1 MKYFTLADLKKESNF
16 KKIKRVDKIISLLKK
31 KYKST
36 KTALQYINPL
46 QLLISVILSAQ
57 CTDIRVNLVTP
68 NLFKR
73 YKKVSDFSNA
83 DHFELERI
91 IFSTGF
97 YRNKAKNI
105 IACCKKIESDFNSV
119 VPSTMVELISL
130 PGVGRKTANC
140 VLSEYFNKVE
150 GIVVDTHV
158 LRISKRLGFSKY
170 EDAVKAEIELM
181 ELLNKKYWLYY
192 GSVLISHG
200 RELCKARTP
209 LCAECNLKYLCPS
222 NLI

>member
-1 MKYFTLADLKKESNF
+1 MKYFTLADLKRETELD
-16 KKIKRVDKIISLLKK
+16 KKKRAAKIILLLKK
-31 KYKST
+31 KYKSP

-46 QLLISVILSAQ
+46 QLLISVMLSAQ

-68 NLFKR
+68 NLFIR
-73 YKKVSDFSNA
+73 YKTVSDFSNA
-83 DHFELERI
+83 DQRELERI

-105 IACCKKIESDFNSV
+105 IACCKKIESDFNFE

-140 VLSEYFNKVE
+140 VLSEHFKKVE

-170 EDAVKAEIELM
+170 EDAVKAEIDLM